1 MKKISI
7 KPIIMSALAAIAFG
21 TVTVGTTFA
30 LFTDKAE
37 TKISVKAGV
46 VDIEN
51 EIKDFVGYSMDPSD
65 NAAEVVCAGGKF
77 ITGGTFALDDRAIAK
92 S

>member
-1 MKKISI
+1 MKKMKL

-37 TKISVKAGV
+37 TKINVQAGKLML
-46 VDIEN
+46 IP
-51 EIKDFVGYSMDPSD
+51 KR
-65 NAAEVVCAGGKF
+65 
-77 ITGGTFALDDRAIAK
+77 ALQAFGNTMV
-92 S
+92 